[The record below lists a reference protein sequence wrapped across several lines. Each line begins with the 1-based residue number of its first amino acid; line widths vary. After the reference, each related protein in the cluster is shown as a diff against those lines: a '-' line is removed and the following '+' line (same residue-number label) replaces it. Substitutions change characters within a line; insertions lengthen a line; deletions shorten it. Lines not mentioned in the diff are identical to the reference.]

1 MQKRLTTTTGK
12 TVQHPLALAVYNDS
26 SHYNDRVRLC
36 EARTNRD
43 YRAYLLKLVNIQVA
57 SERREHGTR
66 YKQSDVDTS
75 VSELHK
81 AMSEHVQE
89 LFMQAAALPHTPE
102 PSAETEGIKAIIY
115 LQSIAGIVETP
126 EQAKNG
132 WGSMRA
138 HERDTTLRLYRQFC
152 AG

>member
-43 YRAYLLKLVNIQVA
+43 YRAYLLKLVNMQVV
-57 SERREHGTR
+57 SERRAHGTR
-66 YKQSDVDTS
+66 YKQSDVDIS

-89 LFMQAAALPHTPE
+89 LFMQAASLPHT
-102 PSAETEGIKAIIY
+102 TEQGDDTDGIKAIIY
-115 LQSIAGIVETP
+115 LQSIAGITETS
-126 EQAKNG
+126 EQAKRG
-132 WGSMRA
+132 WSIMST
-138 HERDTTLRLYRQFC
+138 HERDTTLRIYRQFC
-152 AG
+152 AK